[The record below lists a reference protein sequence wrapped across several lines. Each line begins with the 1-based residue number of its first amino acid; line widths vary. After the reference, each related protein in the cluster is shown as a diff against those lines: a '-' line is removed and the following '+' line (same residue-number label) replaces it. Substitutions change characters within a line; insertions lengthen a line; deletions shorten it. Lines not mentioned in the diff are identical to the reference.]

1 MPVVLGIDTAWTAT
15 EPSGVSLLAA
25 GDEGG
30 WHYLAVA
37 PCYEAFVALADGNA
51 VDWTQSRFRGSLP
64 NVRTLLDASQAL
76 AGAPVDLVALDM
88 PIANAPFS
96 CRRVADNAISRAF
109 GGRGCSAHS
118 PSAVRPGEIGANL
131 TRQFH
136 DAGYRLVTDSDS
148 PPPARSFIEVYPHP
162 ALLTLMKAAYRV
174 PYKVQK
180 SRRFW
185 PQQSG
190 RERIVSLLDQ
200 FRRIDAALRRH
211 IDGVPEFLPAVE
223 DVVSLAA
230 LKRYEDGLDALIC
243 GWVGVEFLAGH
254 ARAYGDG
261 TATIW
266 VPDPASPRLNTES
279 QPTD

>member
-15 EPSGVSLLAA
+15 EPSGVALLA
-25 GDEGG
+25 GDGLG
-30 WHYLAVA
+30 WRCLAVA
-37 PCYEAFVALADGNA
+37 PCYEAFVALADRNA
-51 VDWTQSRFRGSLP
+51 VDWTQSRFHGSLP
-64 NVRTLLDASQAL
+64 DVHTLLGASQVL

-96 CRRVADNAISRAF
+96 CRRVADNAISTVF

-131 TRQFH
+131 TRQLH
-136 DAGYRLVTDSDS
+136 DAGYRLVTNSDS
-148 PPPARSFIEVYPHP
+148 APPVRGFIEVYPHP
-162 ALLTLMKAAYRV
+162 ALLTLMNATYRV

-190 RERIVSLLDQ
+190 RERIVSLLDE

-211 IDGVPEFLPAVE
+211 IDGIPQFLPAAEAVP
-223 DVVSLAA
+223 SLSA
-230 LKRYEDGLDALIC
+230 LKRYEDALDALVC
-243 GWVGVEFLAGH
+243 GWVAVEFLRGH

-261 TATIW
+261 TAAIW
-266 VPDPASPRLNTES
+266 VPEPISSRLATET

>member
-1 MPVVLGIDTAWTAT
+1 MAWRTHGGDVLGWRC
-15 EPSGVSLLAA
+15 
-25 GDEGG
+25 
-30 WHYLAVA
+30 LAVA
-37 PCYEAFVALADGNA
+37 PNYESVIAAANGTSI
-51 VDWTQSRFRGSLP
+51 DWSQPRFRGSMP
-64 NVRTLLDASQAL
+64 DVGALLDASQVL

-96 CRRVADNAISRAF
+96 CRRVADDAISRAF

-131 TRQFH
+131 TRQLH

-162 ALLTLMKAAYRV
+162 ALLTLMKATYRV

-190 RERIVSLLDQ
+190 RERIVSLLDE
-200 FRRIDAALRRH
+200 FRRIDTALRRH
-211 IDGVPEFLPAVE
+211 IDGIPQFLPAAE
-223 DVVSLAA
+223 DVPSLSA
-230 LKRYEDGLDALIC
+230 LKRYEDALDALVC
-243 GWVGVEFLAGH
+243 GWVALEFLHGH

-266 VPDPASPRLNTES
+266 VPEPSSSRLTTEV